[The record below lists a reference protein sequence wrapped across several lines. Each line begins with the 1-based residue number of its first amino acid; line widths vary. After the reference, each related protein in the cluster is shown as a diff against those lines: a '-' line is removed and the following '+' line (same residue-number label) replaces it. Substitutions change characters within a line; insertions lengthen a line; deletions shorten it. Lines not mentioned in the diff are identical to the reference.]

1 MIIES
6 PTNELAQQEVDL
18 THKAARV
25 SARPLDH
32 VLQQHVGGHYRLAAR
47 SGILTGAGIIA
58 DAPLFSLRWSSAQ
71 LQFVLLYL
79 EAYLLPTVVFT
90 AAQELGIA
98 GILASGFTAPD
109 SAGTAILPGTSN
121 RTRRN
126 GMSISQVADMRIG
139 SVTLLTAG
147 TRVLDANDFIAGSG
161 VANVV
166 NAAAGTAYVNPSGGE
181 PPFGF
186 RYQPRVTEGEHPIV
200 LAANEGLIIRNKIAF
215 PAAGAATL
223 IVNIGWA
230 EVPQY

>member
-6 PTNELAQQEVDL
+6 PTNELAQQEVDA

-25 SARPLDH
+25 SLRPLDH
-32 VLQQHVGGHYRLAAR
+32 VNGALAGGHFRLSAR

-71 LQFVLLYL
+71 FQLVLLYL

-90 AAQELGIA
+90 AAQELGVE

-109 SAGTAILPGTSN
+109 SAGTAILPGVAN
-121 RTRRN
+121 RTRRTM
-126 GMSISQVADMRIG
+126 GISQVADMRIG

-147 TRVLDANDFIAGSG
+147 TRTLDANGFIAGSG

-166 NAAAGTAYVNPSGGE
+166 NPAAGTAYVNPSGGE

-186 RYQPRVTEGEHPIV
+186 RYQPRVADGEHPIV
-200 LAANEGLIIRNKIAF
+200 LAQNEGLIIRNKVAF

-223 IVNIGWA
+223 IVNLGWA
-230 EVPQY
+230 EVPTY